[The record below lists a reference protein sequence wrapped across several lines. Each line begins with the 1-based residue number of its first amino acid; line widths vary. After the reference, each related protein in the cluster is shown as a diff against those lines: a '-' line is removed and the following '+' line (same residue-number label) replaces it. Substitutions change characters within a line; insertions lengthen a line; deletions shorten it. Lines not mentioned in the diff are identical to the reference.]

1 MPDIIYSD
9 LIGTKPIIIKTTNTE
24 VKILG
29 DTSKYKGKIT
39 IPTTVTD
46 LYLNANLLCQIIHDG
61 YSDLKH
67 LHLHFN
73 RGHSNI
79 VDWDLAISNV
89 LDEALK
95 NEAGRDKA
103 FVLSDSGAPGYKQTK
118 VIIKGNN
125 IGFKGIIITTHE
137 VKEVVFGKNSFV
149 RTVNIN
155 GTPLKYT
162 FTGDN
167 KVIDYNDYETL
178 ETKNKNVKV
187 NVISNNGSS
196 HLKNEIIHG
205 KKKTN
210 INVERIN
217 VGKNGRL
224 TFGPNNPL
232 FLGKK

>member
-1 MPDIIYSD
+1 MTFHYVDKDNSNECNHKWDLFKEGNKLDINLSEEEWED
-9 LIGTKPIIIKTTNTE
+9 KTIILTDSGE
-24 VKILG
+24 VKNN
-29 DTSKYKGKIT
+29 KI
-39 IPTTVTD
+39 
-46 LYLNANLLCQIIHDG
+46 QI
-61 YSDLKH
+61 
-67 LHLHFN
+67 
-73 RGHSNI
+73 
-79 VDWDLAISNV
+79 
-89 LDEALK
+89 
-95 NEAGRDKA
+95 
-103 FVLSDSGAPGYKQTK
+103 T
-118 VIIKGNN
+118 GNN
-125 IGFKGIIITTHE
+125 KGFKGIIITTPE

-162 FTGDN
+162 FTGNN

-224 TFGPNNPL
+224 TFCPNNPL